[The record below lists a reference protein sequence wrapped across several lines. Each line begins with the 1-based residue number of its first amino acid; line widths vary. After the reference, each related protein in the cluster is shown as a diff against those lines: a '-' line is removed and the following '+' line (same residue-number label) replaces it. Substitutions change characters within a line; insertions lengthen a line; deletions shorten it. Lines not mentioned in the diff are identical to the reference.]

1 MSNSH
6 RGSRSLTLAV
16 ALTSVIVCLGR
27 LAGQQ
32 TEPATSPS
40 PSVSP
45 TSVVR
50 TTPSPTPDVGAQNF
64 HKWGSITIFNGLP
77 SDAVHAIAQTP
88 DGIMWFGTDNGLA
101 RFDGRRVERISLGD
115 EASNHVE
122 ALAVSETDLWIAT
135 QNGAFI
141 AREGSVHSVSGTQSV
156 EIT

>member
-115 EASNHVE
+115 EAANHVQ
-122 ALAVSETDLWIAT
+122 ALQNAGDAYLSIAT
-135 QNGAFI
+135 QNGAYVYRNNSI
-141 AREGSVHSVSGTQSV
+141 SPILGT
-156 EIT
+156 E